1 VKEEF
6 IMQTSTPYLT
16 VSASVFAAVSL
27 AHLLRAANAWALTLG
42 DWPVPVGASWLAA
55 VASAV
60 LSAWAIFLLRKAAR

>member
-1 VKEEF
+1 
-6 IMQTSTPYLT
+6 MQKPAAYLI

-55 VASAV
+55 VASAA
-60 LSAWAIFLLRKAAR
+60 LSAWAMSLLRKAAR